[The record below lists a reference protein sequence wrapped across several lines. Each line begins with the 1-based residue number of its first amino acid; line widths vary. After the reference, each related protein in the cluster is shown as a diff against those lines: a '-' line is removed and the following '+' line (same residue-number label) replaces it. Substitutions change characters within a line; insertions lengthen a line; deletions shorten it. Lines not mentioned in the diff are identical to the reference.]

1 MKNLLENYKKIKKL
15 QFFAK
20 QTFLDE
26 KGMEIMPT
34 LENLEVFRKE
44 LKKIIN
50 LVDELGYKMTGK
62 LGYVRGQPIL

>member
-1 MKNLLENYKKIKKL
+1 MKSKIENYKKIKKL

-34 LENLEVFRKE
+34 LENLMGFKE
-44 LKKIIN
+44 ELNKIMRLLNQI
-50 LVDELGYKMTGK
+50 EEK
-62 LGYVRGQPIL
+62 LYALPSKSED

>member
-34 LENLEVFRKE
+34 LENLMGFKE
-44 LKKIIN
+44 ELNKIMRLLNQI
-50 LVDELGYKMTGK
+50 EEK
-62 LGYVRGQPIL
+62 LYALPSKSED